1 MASSSYVTAASLR
14 ATGIA
19 MMILAS
25 LLVAIRLIVSIIRP
39 KKFQWEDGWLLAGYA
54 FFMTIAILYQI
65 VAPTMFRLEA
75 LGRGEIAP
83 YPSIAQD
90 GLFLQKIFFVVTSG
104 LWFTL
109 WCVKASLLA
118 LYKRLMTGVK
128 RYIIMWWAVVGIS
141 FIVCDLTY
149 PWVLLLT
156 MN

>member
-1 MASSSYVTAASLR
+1 
-14 ATGIA
+14 

-25 LLVAIRLIVSIIRP
+25 LLTAARLIVSVIRP

-75 LGRGEIAP
+75 LGKGEIEL
-83 YPSIAQD
+83 YPTVAED
-90 GLFLQKIFFVVTSG
+90 GLFIQKIFFVVTSG

-128 RYIIMWWAVVGIS
+128 TYIIMWWVVVGIS
-141 FIVCDLTY
+141 FVVRD
-149 PWVLLLT
+149 PA
-156 MN
+156 